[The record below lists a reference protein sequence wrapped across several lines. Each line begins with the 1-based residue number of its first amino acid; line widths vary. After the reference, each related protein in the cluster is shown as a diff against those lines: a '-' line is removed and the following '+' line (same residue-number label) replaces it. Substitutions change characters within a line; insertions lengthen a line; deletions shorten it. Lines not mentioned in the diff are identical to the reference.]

1 MKNRRLP
8 MLMIAVVLLMTLVP
22 LTISY
27 MLRRSPTMVNQ
38 FDPAN
43 VSCKV
48 VEDFYKER
56 REKTS
61 IAVKNT
67 GNVEAYIRLKII
79 TYWEDSKGTVV
90 ARASEKID
98 FALGAD
104 WIADTNKDTSGN
116 LINPNTYYYVKPV
129 KPKDNTGEL
138 LGVVD
143 GEKEKIVLKVVTKD
157 VVINQATG
165 ETITYTYYQVVEIMA
180 EAIQSVPDKAV
191 EDSWKV
197 VVDDSTH
204 HITQVNP

>member
-8 MLMIAVVLLMTLVP
+8 MLMIALVLLMTLVP

-48 VEDFYKER
+48 EETFDKVK

-67 GNVEAYIRLKII
+67 SNIDAYIRLKII

-90 ARASEKID
+90 ARASKPIN

-104 WIADTNKDTSGN
+104 WIAD
-116 LINPNTYYYVKPV
+116 PNELNMYYYALPV
-129 KPKDNTGEL
+129 KPGESTGEL
-138 LGVVD
+138 LGTVD
-143 GEKEKIVLKVVTKD
+143 GKKEKIVLDVVTKD
-157 VVINQATG
+157 VTDQASG
-165 ETITYTYYQVVEIMA
+165 VTITYTYYQVVEIMA

>member
-38 FDPAN
+38 FDPAT
-43 VSCKV
+43 VTCKV
-48 VEDFYKER
+48 VETYDKET

-61 IAVKNT
+61 IAVSNT
-67 GNVEAYIRLKII
+67 GNVDAYIRLKII

-90 ARASEKID
+90 ARPSESIS
-98 FALGAD
+98 FALGAN
-104 WIADTNKDTSGN
+104 WIAD
-116 LINPNTYYYVKPV
+116 PNELNMYYYTLPV
-129 KPKDNTGEL
+129 KRGETTGEL

-143 GEKEKIVLKVVTKD
+143 GEKEKIVLDVVTKD
-157 VVINQATG
+157 VTDQTSGV
-165 ETITYTYYQVVEIMA
+165 TITYTYYQVVEIMA
-180 EAIQSVPDKAV
+180 EAIQSVPETAV
-191 EDSWKV
+191 EESWNV
-197 VVDDSTH
+197 VVDDKTH